1 MTIICTRPFDIDS
14 TGILLSVLNKY
25 QKATLRRLEARSH
38 ILANSKKYDM
48 WHISEPIYILGI
60 AI

>member
-38 ILANSKKYDM
+38 ILANSKK
-48 WHISEPIYILGI
+48 
-60 AI
+60 